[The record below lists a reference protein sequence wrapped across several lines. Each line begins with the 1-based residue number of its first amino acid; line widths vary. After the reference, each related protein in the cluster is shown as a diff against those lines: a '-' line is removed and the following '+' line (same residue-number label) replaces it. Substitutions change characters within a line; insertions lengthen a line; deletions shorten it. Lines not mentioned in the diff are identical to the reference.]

1 MEKISI
7 SRIAVLVL
15 AVILV
20 SAFALQASAEFYIC
34 TPTAFDAVYN
44 TATETVTYSGTY
56 TGALQ
61 SDRTYMITLLDAN
74 NSLIRICNT
83 IGSELDQGN
92 SKFMYSFS
100 LDDSVLTDFTQP
112 FKAIIE
118 CKQHQSIIK
127 TTTTTVVVTAEGTAS
142 YTVSFAAGENGSISS
157 TSAIT
162 VEEGTLVNDI
172 SFPTPTANEGFEFAG
187 WVASEGGV
195 ENGVIVANVVFTA
208 QFNRTVLL
216 GDVDGNGTVDNLDA
230 AKLLRYDAGIISTID
245 EKAADVNKDGE
256 VGNLD
261 ASLILK
267 YDCGLIE
274 GF

>member
-1 MEKISI
+1 MKKISI
-7 SRIAVLVL
+7 SRIAVLIL

-20 SAFALQASAEFYIC
+20 SAFALQASAAVYIC
-34 TPTAFDAVYN
+34 TPTAFNAVYN

-61 SDRTYMITLLDAN
+61 PTRMYMITLLDAN
-74 NSLIRICNT
+74 NRTISIRNPM
-83 IGSELDQGN
+83 GSDLDQGN
-92 SKFMYSFS
+92 GKFMYSFF
-100 LDDSVLTDFTQP
+100 LDDSALTDFTQP
-112 FKAIIE
+112 FKATLS
-118 CKQHQSIIK
+118 CVQASIIQPISA
-127 TTTTTVVVTAEGTAS
+127 TVVVTAEDTAS

-172 SFPTPTANEGFEFAG
+172 SFPTPTANAGYEFAG

-208 QFNRTVLL
+208 QFNLIVLL